1 MRRRLLSILLFCG
14 LIGAPAFGQSSSE
27 PEIEIVTQ
35 ERIQGTITQLAYS
48 PDGQLIASGSEGENS
63 IKIWDVTSG
72 KIIGKLEGHA
82 NKTTALIF
90 SDDGKKLMS
99 AAQDNSVMYWDLI
112 NWKLI
117 DSLTLTETALTICA
131 GPEKSGTFVT
141 GNKNGRIF

>member
-82 NKTTALIF
+82 NQTTALIF
-90 SDDGKKLMS
+90 NDDGKKLMS

-117 DSLTLTETALTICA
+117 LLNS
-131 GPEKSGTFVT
+131 
-141 GNKNGRIF
+141 